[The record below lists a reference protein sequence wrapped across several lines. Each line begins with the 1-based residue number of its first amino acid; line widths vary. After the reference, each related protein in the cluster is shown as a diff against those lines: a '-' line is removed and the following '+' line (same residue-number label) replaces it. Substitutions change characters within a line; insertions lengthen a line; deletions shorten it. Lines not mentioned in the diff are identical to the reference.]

1 MQPTG
6 SQGERNLKRFFYRT
20 DNYERRMIDEVI
32 KPFESDAD
40 TQTDGE
46 IYLSSSYF
54 EMSAY
59 YTFYRPRDMK
69 IIDEGHLL
77 GMPFFWDEW
86 RLPTSIVMYPDD
98 NSLDTFTGI
107 MNRETAEALQSVMT
121 KNKTLFTDMMDE
133 CGTEC
138 LIFKVT

>member
-1 MQPTG
+1 MITK
-6 SQGERNLKRFFYRT
+6 ERT
-20 DNYERRMIDEVI
+20 IDEII
-32 KPFESDAD
+32 KPFEGKAD
-40 TQTDGE
+40 TQVNGE

-69 IIDEGHLL
+69 IIDEGHFL

-86 RLPTSIVMYPDD
+86 RLPTSIAMYPDD
-98 NSLDTFTGI
+98 NSLGAFTGI
-107 MNRETAEALQSVMT
+107 MDRETAEMLQFVMS

-133 CGTEC
+133 YGTEC
-138 LIFKVT
+138 LIFRVT